1 MSSQFAICKGLWANG
16 GRVVSQTEFG
26 DLLAKGLLNSGITRM
41 TIYTWESGKGEPSL
55 DFLLSIYTYCF
66 FDRTDW
72 RFHWARECMRAMKP
86 ETFDSG
92 VIELADP
99 ADSCI

>member
-1 MSSQFAICKGLWANG
+1 MALGASL
-16 GRVVSQTEFG
+16 GRDVSQVEFG
-26 DLLAKGLLNSGITRM
+26 ELLVHGLLNAGITRG
-41 TIYTWESGKGEPSL
+41 TIWNWESGKFEPDL
-55 DFLLSIYTYCF
+55 DFLLSIYTYTF

-92 VIELADP
+92 VIDLAGDAAEP
-99 ADSCI
+99 SPSGA